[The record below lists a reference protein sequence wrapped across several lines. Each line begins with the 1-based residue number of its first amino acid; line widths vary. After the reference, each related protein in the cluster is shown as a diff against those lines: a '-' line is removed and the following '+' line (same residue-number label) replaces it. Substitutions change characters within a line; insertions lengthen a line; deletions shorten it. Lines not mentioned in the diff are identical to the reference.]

1 MSDEVQNGQ
10 YNGQEHSTVPLS
22 GMYKDYFLDYA
33 SYVILER
40 AVPLLLDGL
49 KPVQRRILHAMKEM
63 DDGRFHKVANIIGQ
77 TMQYH
82 PHGDAAIGDAL
93 VNLGQK
99 DLLIDTQGN
108 WGDVR
113 TGDSAAAPR
122 YIEAR
127 LSKFAL
133 DVSFNPKITEWQAS
147 YDGRKKEPL
156 ALPVKFPLILAQG
169 VEGIAVGLSTKIL
182 PHNFIEIIKASI
194 ALLKGKKVELYPD
207 FPNGGM
213 IDVSAYNGGKRGGKI
228 RCRAHI
234 EVQDK
239 STLLVKDIPYGTTTS
254 SLIESIVKA
263 NEKGKIKIKKVVDNT
278 AKHVEVQIDL
288 PPGVSPDVTIDALYA
303 FSDCEISIS
312 PNACV
317 IIDDTPVFLSVEELL
332 RLSTDNTLDIL
343 RRELE
348 IRLADLRERL
358 LFSSLEKIF
367 IENRIYRDIE
377 ECETWEAV
385 IQTID
390 KGLDPYK
397 PSFYRE
403 IIEED
408 ILKLTEI
415 RIKRIS
421 KFNSFKADEL
431 MRELEQEIAEV
442 EHHLAHLTEFAIDY
456 FEGLLTKYG
465 KGRERVSEIL
475 TFDNIEVRQ
484 VAVANEK
491 LYINRKEGFVGYGL
505 KKDEYICDCSDIDDV
520 IVFRADG
527 KFMVTRVQDKAFV
540 GKNIIHA
547 DVWQKGNERKIYHA
561 IYRDPDSGKN
571 FVKRFAVTAITRD
584 REYDITNGAEGSKL
598 LYFEAHPNSEAEV
611 VTVQLTPTCRAKT
624 KIFDFDFGEL
634 AIKGRS
640 SQGNVLTKY
649 PIRKIT
655 QKEIGAATL
664 GGRKIWYDETVGRL
678 NVDSRGQYLGEFD
691 TDDSVLVI
699 HKDGSYELT
708 NFELTNR
715 YDINKTQLVEKFEP
729 STVVTAVYFDA
740 KQKEYFV
747 KRFQI
752 ETTTLD
758 KKFVFISE
766 DPGAKLAFVSTAP
779 LPRIKYFTTGLKG
792 NAKEEVEVNL
802 AEFIDVKG
810 WRAIGNRLDRR
821 KVTGIKELPPLE
833 LEEEDDDE
841 TTPPEKLKTGDQIEW
856 GQDDLKDQQGKL
868 F

>member
-1 MSDEVQNGQ
+1 MGDEIQNGQ
-10 YNGQEHSTVPLS
+10 YNGQEHGTIHLS

-40 AVPLLLDGL
+40 AVPLLFDGL

-133 DVSFNPKITEWQAS
+133 DVSFNAKITEWQAS
-147 YDGRKKEPL
+147 YDGRKKEPI
-156 ALPVKFPLILAQG
+156 ALPVKFPLVLAQG
-169 VEGIAVGLSTKIL
+169 VDGIAVGLSTKIL
-182 PHNFIEIIKASI
+182 PHNFIELVKASI
-194 ALLKGKKVELYPD
+194 AVLKGKKVELFPD

-213 IDVSAYNGGKRGGKI
+213 IDVSGYNGGKRGGKI

-234 EVQDK
+234 EIQDK

-254 SLIESIVKA
+254 TLIESIVKA

-278 AKHVEVQIDL
+278 AKNVEVQIDL

-303 FSDCEISIS
+303 FSDCEVSIS

-317 IIDDTPVFLSVEELL
+317 IIDETPVFLTVEELL

-385 IQTID
+385 LQTID

-397 PSFYRE
+397 PQFYRE
-403 IIEED
+403 INEED
-408 ILKLTEI
+408 ILRLTEI

-431 MRELEQEIAEV
+431 MRELEKEIAEV
-442 EHHLAHLTEFAIDY
+442 EHHLIHLTEFAISY
-456 FEGLLTKYG
+456 FEDLLAKYG
-465 KGRERVSEIL
+465 KGRERVSEIM

-491 LYINRKEGFVGYGL
+491 LYINRKEGFAGYGL
-505 KKDEYICDCSDIDDV
+505 KKDEYICDCSDIDDI

-527 KFMVTRVQDKAFV
+527 KFIVTRAQEKAFV

-584 REYDITNGAEGSKL
+584 REYDVTNGAEGSKL

-611 VTVQLTPTCRAKT
+611 VTVQLTPNCRAKIKT
-624 KIFDFDFGEL
+624 FDFDFGEL

-678 NVDSRGQYLGEFD
+678 NVDGRGEYLGEFD

-699 HKDGSYELT
+699 HKDGSYEMT

-715 YDINKTQLVEKFEP
+715 YDINKTQIVEKFDP
-729 STVVTAVYFDA
+729 STVISTVYYDP
-740 KQKEYFV
+740 KQKDYFV
-747 KRFQI
+747 KRFRI

-758 KKFVFISE
+758 KKFTFIGEEAGS
-766 DPGAKLAFVSTAP
+766 KMLVVSTHP
-779 LPRIKYFTTGLKG
+779 EPRIKYYTTGTKG
-792 NAKEEVEVNL
+792 NAKEETEISL

-810 WRAIGNRLDRR
+810 WRTIGNRLDRR
-821 KVTGIKELPPLE
+821 KVTSVKELPPLE
-833 LEEEDDDE
+833 PEDDEEEIPD
-841 TTPPEKLKTGDQIEW
+841 KLKTGDQIEW
-856 GQDDLKDQQGKL
+856 SKDDLKNQQGKL